1 MMIQIVVLV
10 SFSKLRFCVYMITLN
25 PRSALTSEKKLGTS
39 RVKKGKKK
47 EKKKKSH
54 LLALKTMKYK
64 EGNTFFKIILYLFH
78 F

>member
-1 MMIQIVVLV
+1 
-10 SFSKLRFCVYMITLN
+10 MITLN

-64 EGNTFFKIILYLFH
+64 EGNNFFKITYIVPFPFLEQHSARALQKQIIK
-78 F
+78 

>member
-1 MMIQIVVLV
+1 MIQIVVLV

-47 EKKKKSH
+47 EKKNKSH
-54 LLALKTMKYK
+54 LLALKTMNYK

>member
-1 MMIQIVVLV
+1 
-10 SFSKLRFCVYMITLN
+10 MITLN

-39 RVKKGKKK
+39 RVKKRKQ
-47 EKKKKSH
+47 KKSH

-64 EGNTFFKIILYLFH
+64 EGNNFFKITLYIFH

>member
-1 MMIQIVVLV
+1 MIQIVVLV

-64 EGNTFFKIILYLFH
+64 EGNNFFKIILYLFH

>member
-39 RVKKGKKK
+39 RVKKGKK
-47 EKKKKSH
+47 EI
-54 LLALKTMKYK
+54 
-64 EGNTFFKIILYLFH
+64 TFISSKNDEI
-78 F
+78 

>member
-1 MMIQIVVLV
+1 MIQIVVLV

-47 EKKKKSH
+47 EKKNKSH

>member
-54 LLALKTMKYK
+54 LLALKTMNYK